1 MHMHYAKM
9 LSKVFV
15 SSNSLRLLFMF
26 MVRFTFTIFTHVILV
41 HWRVILITCKMTCE
55 EFTNYTQKSRI
66 ATEYGAHEY
75 QNKTEC
81 TTATLYV
88 VTTECLPLH
97 MVHLFSLVYW
107 SL

>member
-1 MHMHYAKM
+1 
-9 LSKVFV
+9 
-15 SSNSLRLLFMF
+15 MF

-55 EFTNYTQKSRI
+55 EFANYTQKSRI

-88 VTTECLPLH
+88 ANHRMSSFTHGASFFLSLLVIVARSLH
-97 MVHLFSLVYW
+97 V
-107 SL
+107 